1 MSLADRLRRWFG
13 PSSGTVGASDATT
26 TERPTHGAYDR
37 LARWYDWS
45 GAIAFSDTCVEL
57 TLRALRDARLEPRS
71 CLDIAC
77 GTGSFLMAMER
88 RGAFAV
94 GVDRSHAMLVE
105 ARDKAREQHARLAL
119 VCADMREFQLG
130 RRFEL
135 VTCFYDALNHLP
147 DTIGVA
153 AAIETAARHAEGGGL
168 YVFDTNNERMFQ
180 RVWSGPRETI
190 DVVSGDV
197 EIDYHYDPVR
207 RTGSAQVTFRRR
219 GEPPVTG
226 WVHERCHAAR
236 ELERALESA
245 GFVLESRGPHP
256 YFADPSESLK
266 DLWIARKR

>member
-1 MSLADRLRRWFG
+1 MSLSDRLRRWFG
-13 PSSGTVGASDATT
+13 PGGADAPTADAAD
-26 TERPTHGAYDR
+26 RPTHGAYDR

-57 TLRALRDARLEPRS
+57 TLRALGEAHLEPRA

-77 GTGSFLMAMER
+77 GTGSFLMAMDR
-88 RGAFAV
+88 RGALAV

-105 ARDKAREQHARLAL
+105 ARAKARDEHARLAL

-130 RRFEL
+130 RRFDL

-147 DTIGVA
+147 DTVGVA
-153 AAIETAARHAEGGGL
+153 AAIETAARHAEPGAL

-219 GEPPVTG
+219 GEAPVTG
-226 WVHERCHAAR
+226 WVHERCHPAR
-236 ELERALESA
+236 EIERALERA
-245 GFVLESRGPHP
+245 GFTLVSRGPHP
-256 YFADPSESLK
+256 YFADPGESLK
-266 DLWIARKR
+266 DLWIARRR

>member
-1 MSLADRLRRWFG
+1 MSLADRLRRWLG
-13 PSSGTVGASDATT
+13 SPTGAAADASALD
-26 TERPTHGAYDR
+26 RPTHGAYDR

-45 GAIAFSDTCVEL
+45 GAIAFSDVCVEL
-57 TLRALRDARLEPRS
+57 TLDALRDAGLEARS

-77 GTGSFLMAMER
+77 GTGSFLVAMER

-105 ARDKAREQHARLAL
+105 AHAKAVAEHARLRL
-119 VCADMREFQLG
+119 VCADMREFALA
-130 RRFEL
+130 RRFDL

-147 DTIGVA
+147 DTVGVA
-153 AAIETAARHAEGGGL
+153 AAIDSAARHTEPGGL

-190 DVVSGDV
+190 DVGSGDV

-219 GEPPVTG
+219 GEEPVTG
-226 WVHERCHAAR
+226 WVHERCHPAR
-236 ELERALESA
+236 DIERALERA
-245 GFVLESRGPHP
+245 GFTLASRGPHP
-256 YFADPSESLK
+256 YFAEPSDSLK
-266 DLWIARKR
+266 DLWIARRR